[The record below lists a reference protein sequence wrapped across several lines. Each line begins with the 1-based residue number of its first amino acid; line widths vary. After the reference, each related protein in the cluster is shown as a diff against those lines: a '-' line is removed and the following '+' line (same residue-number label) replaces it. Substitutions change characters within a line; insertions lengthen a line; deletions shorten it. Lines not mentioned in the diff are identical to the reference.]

1 MTNRSRKSRGFTLVE
16 LMAVMAISLIGF
28 LAVLYLQQG
37 VIRGSGNSWN
47 MVQATNLGRH
57 LLESI
62 RLEGTQWY
70 NDSSVGVGGHQQAR
84 FLYLQNVGNPAIGG
98 TSGWR
103 NFDFYPPGTPFTM
116 VDQIG
121 RQVAYDAGTLQE
133 VRPDRNPRFCARYRL
148 TWLIPNQ
155 LIRAEVR
162 VLWPR
167 DDAPAGR
174 YDQCDAAMDTRPA
187 DAFSISIPATV
198 MKNVF
203 VVP

>member
-1 MTNRSRKSRGFTLVE
+1 MMKPKRRSRGFNLIE
-16 LMAVMAISLIGF
+16 LMAVMAVSIIGF

-37 VIRGSGNSWN
+37 VIRGSASSWN
-47 MVQATNLGRH
+47 MIQATHLARH

-62 RLEGTQWY
+62 RLEGSQWY
-70 NDSSVGVGGHQQAR
+70 NDTGTGLGGVGQER
-84 FLYLQNVGNPAIGG
+84 FLYLKHVGTAIAGS

-103 NFDFYPPGTPFTM
+103 NFDFYPAGTPFQM
-116 VDQIG
+116 VDQLG
-121 RQVAYDAGTLQE
+121 RQGPYDAGALQE

-167 DDAPAGR
+167 DDARAGR
-174 YDQCDAAMDTRPA
+174 YDQCEAVMDTRPA
-187 DAFSISIPATV
+187 DAFAITIPTTV

-203 VVP
+203 VAP